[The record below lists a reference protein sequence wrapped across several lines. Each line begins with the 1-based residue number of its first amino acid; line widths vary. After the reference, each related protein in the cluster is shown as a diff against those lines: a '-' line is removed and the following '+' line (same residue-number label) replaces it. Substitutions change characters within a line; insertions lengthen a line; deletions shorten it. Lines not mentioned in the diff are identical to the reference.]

1 MRLLYYSCMDNSSEE
16 VTDEALA
23 IRVQGGDKAAF
34 SAIMDRFEGKLL
46 RYGNKFLAE
55 REDVVDIVQ
64 EVFISVYQN
73 IKSFDGGQKLSP
85 WIYRIAHNA
94 FVNGLKKKS
103 RNPFVMLDFDALLSH
118 TVSEDPLQ
126 GEREQEE
133 MHKMIDV
140 GLDQISAKYKE
151 ILILYYLEELPYK
164 EIADILEVPTGTVG
178 IRIKRAKEALK
189 KVYEKMQFQYGDT

>member
-1 MRLLYYSCMDNSSEE
+1 MSRE
-16 VTDEALA
+16 VTDEELA

-34 SAIMDRFEGKLL
+34 AAIMERFEGKLL

-73 IKSFDGGQKLSP
+73 IKSFDEVQKFSP

-94 FVNGLKKKS
+94 FVNGLKKRS

-140 GLDQISAKYKE
+140 GLDQISPKYKE

-189 KVYEKMQFQYGDT
+189 KVYEKMQFQYGET

>member
-1 MRLLYYSCMDNSSEE
+1 MCLLYNAHMDIKSEVE
-16 VTDEALA
+16 TDEALA

-34 SAIMDRFEGKLL
+34 AVLMERYEGRLL
-46 RYGNKFLAE
+46 RYGNKFLTE

-73 IKSFDGGQKLSP
+73 IKSFDEAQKFSP

-133 MHKMIDV
+133 IQKMIDA
-140 GLDQISAKYKE
+140 GLDQLSAKYKE
-151 ILILYYLEELPYK
+151 ILILHYLEEMSYR
-164 EIADILEVPTGTVG
+164 EIADILEVPIGTVG
-178 IRIKRAKEALK
+178 IRIKRAKEGLK
-189 KVYEKMQFQYGDT
+189 KVYEKMQFKYGET

>member
-1 MRLLYYSCMDNSSEE
+1 MDTISEE
-16 VTDEALA
+16 ATDEELA
-23 IRVQGGDKAAF
+23 IRVQAGDKAAF
-34 SAIMDRFEGKLL
+34 ASIMERFEGKLL

-73 IKSFDGGQKLSP
+73 IKSFDVSQKFSP

-118 TVSEDPLQ
+118 TVSEDPLR

-133 MHKMIDV
+133 VHKMIDV

-189 KVYEKMQFQYGDT
+189 KVYEKMQFQYGET

>member
-1 MRLLYYSCMDNSSEE
+1 MDIMSEE

-34 SAIMDRFEGKLL
+34 AAIMERFEGKLL

-73 IKSFDGGQKLSP
+73 IKSFDRSQKLSP

-94 FVNGLKKKS
+94 FVNALKKKS

-133 MHKMIDV
+133 IHKMIDA
-140 GLDQISAKYKE
+140 GLDQLSAKYKE

-164 EIADILEVPTGTVG
+164 EIADIIEVPIGTVG
-178 IRIKRAKEALK
+178 IRIKRAKEALR
-189 KVYEKMQFQYGDT
+189 KVYEKMKFQYGET

>member
-1 MRLLYYSCMDNSSEE
+1 MDIKSEVE
-16 VTDEALA
+16 TDEALA

-34 SAIMDRFEGKLL
+34 AVLMERYEGRLL
-46 RYGNKFLAE
+46 RYGNKFLTE

-73 IKSFDGGQKLSP
+73 IKSFDEAQKFSP

-133 MHKMIDV
+133 IQKMIDA
-140 GLDQISAKYKE
+140 GLDQLSAKYKE
-151 ILILYYLEELPYK
+151 ILILHYLEEMSYR
-164 EIADILEVPTGTVG
+164 EIADILEVPIGTVG
-178 IRIKRAKEALK
+178 IRIKRAKEGLK
-189 KVYEKMQFQYGDT
+189 KVYEKMQFKYGET